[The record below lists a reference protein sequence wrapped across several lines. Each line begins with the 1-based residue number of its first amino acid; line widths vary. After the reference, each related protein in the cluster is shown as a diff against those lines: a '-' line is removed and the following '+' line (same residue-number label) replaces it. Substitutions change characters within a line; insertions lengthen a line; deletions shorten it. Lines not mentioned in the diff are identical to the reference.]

1 MARLA
6 CDALTPARRAAEA
19 ACDPGD
25 LYGSTSACPALPRR
39 RPGVQC
45 TPRLWPSKI
54 VPILALSPFGDL
66 FRGNKPPAHQSAFRD
81 EFPTVKGYSKRV
93 LTVLAVAAEAIKV
106 SKDGQSH
113 PRSDSVLRNVVVGRI
128 APPSTSTAQPRTGQ
142 AARSLTE
149 YWLDPNSPDLTETRA
164 SQPSHHHG
172 CERGADEGRSRIFS
186 RIRPA
191 RLIF

>member
-1 MARLA
+1 MATPMTQHTRP
-6 CDALTPARRAAEA
+6 TPARRAAEA
-19 ACDPGD
+19 ACDLGD

-93 LTVLAVAAEAIKV
+93 LTVLAVAEEAMAKTAN
-106 SKDGQSH
+106 
-113 PRSDSVLRNVVVGRI
+113 RSSRDNEFVE
-128 APPSTSTAQPRTGQ
+128 P
-142 AARSLTE
+142 
-149 YWLDPNSPDLTETRA
+149 TETI
-164 SQPSHHHG
+164 SQDY
-172 CERGADEGRSRIFS
+172 ENWIEEE
-186 RIRPA
+186 
-191 RLIF
+191 